1 MESSTKKKIKSDISL
16 TETELSELESRL
28 SSRTLNDE
36 DYAVILILLRT
47 IRSLR
52 LVIDNK
58 KLSIK
63 KFLQKLFG
71 LKTEKN
77 KTAKEKDP
85 AAPRNRDEAS
95 SSGNPTPKLGKSGK
109 GRGGRNG
116 RNDFPG
122 AKKIYCPHESLKE
135 GDVCPE
141 CAKGKL
147 LEVEPAVEYKWEGQ
161 SPLKL
166 SITFLQRFLCSICKT
181 SFTAQN
187 PVKKTDDEKKVD
199 DSHESDEFKTA
210 RCDSYASANTQVA
223 LLRYEYG
230 VPNYRLAKIQ
240 GRFGLALPEGT
251 QWRMISQVSASCGLI
266 MKELIR
272 EAARGD
278 LLMND
283 DTKMLVNDLINK
295 PRAEPSPDQHLTKK
309 SKTSTRTSTV
319 ISKNSD
325 GRQITLYFTGEKLA
339 GENLAAI
346 LELREDGLA
355 APLHMCDGSSHSLV
369 NTTDVEQLFCFTHA
383 RRGFFIIYAAGKKD
397 LEYVTDLFS
406 KIYEAD
412 RKTADLTPEQR
423 LQYLKKHAQ
432 APVTEIDEWMTAQIV
447 EKKVEPNS
455 ALGKHIKYCQKR
467 WPELTKFLTIPGAPL
482 TNDETERKIKTA
494 VVHRKNSLFY
504 KTEKGALTGDRIMSV
519 IQTCYDNGIDAA
531 EYLTAL
537 QTNRSKVI
545 ENPAAW
551 LPWNYSPQK

>member
-1 MESSTKKKIKSDISL
+1 MESSTKKKIKSDINL
-16 TETELSELESRL
+16 TETELLELESRL
-28 SSRTLNDE
+28 SSRTLQDG
-36 DYAVILILLRT
+36 DYAIILILLRA

-63 KFLQKLFG
+63 KFLQSLFG
-71 LKTEKN
+71 LKTEKIN
-77 KTAKEKDP
+77 DLKGKKP
-85 AAPRNRDEAS
+85 AAVRNRDEAS
-95 SSGNPTPKLGKSGK
+95 SSGNTAPKLGKNGK

-122 AKKIYCPHESLKE
+122 AKKINCQHESLKA

-147 LEVEPAVEYKWEGQ
+147 SEIEPAVEYKWEGQ
-161 SPLKL
+161 SPLML

-181 SFTAQN
+181 SFTAEN
-187 PVKKTDDEKKVD
+187 PDKKTEHEQKVD

-210 RCDSYASANTQVA
+210 RCDSFASANTQVA

-240 GRFGLALPEGT
+240 GRFGLTLPEGT
-251 QWRMISQVSASCGLI
+251 QWRMISQVSTSCGFI
-266 MKELIR
+266 MDELIR

-283 DTKMLVNDLINK
+283 DTKMKVNDLINK
-295 PRAEPSPDQHLTKK
+295 SQVEPSSEQHSTKNA
-309 SKTSTRTSTV
+309 KTSTRTSTV
-319 ISKNSD
+319 ISKNKD
-325 GRQITLYFTGEKLA
+325 GRKITLYFTGEKLA
-339 GENLAAI
+339 GENLATI
-346 LELREDGLA
+346 LELRDDTLA
-355 APLHMCDGSSHSLV
+355 PPLHMCDGSSHSLV
-369 NTTDVEQLFCFTHA
+369 KTSDVEQLFCLTHA
-383 RRGFFIIYAAGKKD
+383 RRGFFTLYKAGKKE
-397 LEYVTDLFS
+397 LEYVIDLFA

-412 RKTADLTPEQR
+412 RKTEDLTPEER

-432 APVTEIDEWMTAQIV
+432 AQVTQIKEWMTAQIV

-455 ALGKHIKYCQKR
+455 ALGKHIKYCEKR
-467 WPELTKFLTIPGAPL
+467 WPELTKFLTIPAVPL

-519 IQTCYDNGIDAA
+519 IQTCYDNGINAA
-531 EYLTAL
+531 DYLTAL